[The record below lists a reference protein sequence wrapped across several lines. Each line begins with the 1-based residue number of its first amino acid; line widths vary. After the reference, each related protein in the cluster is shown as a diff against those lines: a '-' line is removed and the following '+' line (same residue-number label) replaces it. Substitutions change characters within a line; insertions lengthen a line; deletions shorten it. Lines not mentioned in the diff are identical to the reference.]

1 MEFRVSNIVKTVYSD
16 TILPLKQFYACL
28 DSIVVVLVIVF
39 VRCTR
44 AVLFSLAFVFCFV
57 CRQNYAKTSQ
67 HTFTKFDGKVA
78 RLVEIWI
85 TLL

>member
-44 AVLFSLAFVFCFV
+44 AVLFSLAFVFCLSAELCKNFST
-57 CRQNYAKTSQ
+57 YFHK
-67 HTFTKFDGKVA
+67 
-78 RLVEIWI
+78 I
-85 TLL
+85 